1 VTSVVLPPPP
11 AFALVAGAFQRALTR
26 NAPKPSTRR
35 RLAAGAIATASGALA
50 AAADREFRRQ
60 GTTDDPFHPERATKL
75 VTTGVNSVTR
85 NPMYVGMAGLLVA
98 NAVRR
103 GSWLALLPVA
113 AFVVTV
119 DRLQVQNEEQALL
132 ANFGKDYEGYR
143 AGVPRWLGLPKP
155 T

>member
-1 VTSVVLPPPP
+1 MTSVVLPPPP
-11 AFALVAGAFQRALTR
+11 AFALVAGALQRALTR

-60 GTTDDPFHPERATKL
+60 GTTDDPFHPERASEL

-103 GSWLALLPVA
+103 GSWLALLPVG
-113 AFVVTV
+113 AFVVAV

-132 ANFGKDYEGYR
+132 TNFGQGYEDYR
-143 AGVPRWLGLPKP
+143 QSVPRWLGLPKSS
-155 T
+155 

>member
-11 AFALVAGAFQRALTR
+11 AFALVAGALQRALTR

-60 GTTDDPFHPERATKL
+60 GTTDDPFHPERASTL

-103 GSWLALLPVA
+103 GSWLALLPVG
-113 AFVVTV
+113 AFVVAV
-119 DRLQVQNEEQALL
+119 DRLQVQSEEQALL
-132 ANFGKDYEGYR
+132 ANFGKDYDDYR
-143 AGVPRWLGLPKP
+143 ASVPRWLGPPK
-155 T
+155 TG